1 VAARRRRVSASTV
14 GCMDHSIEASPGSQV
29 EPGDRLRHYER
40 LKLDLASILQNV
52 LHLVDDK
59 SDPAGHQKCRDL
71 LANLAEDRFTL
82 AVMGRFN
89 RGKSSLMNAL
99 LGTARLPVGIVPLT
113 SVITKVSYG
122 NPERVL
128 IEYAGS
134 SLKQDIPLV
143 RLAEYVTETGNPGN
157 SKRIASA
164 EVRLPA
170 EFLRHGLYF
179 VDTPGVGSAMAVNTA
194 TTESFLPDADAVI
207 LVTSFD
213 SPLDREEIQF
223 LQKIKE
229 QVRKVFF
236 VVNKVDLVTP
246 EQRRQVLEFMRGLLE
261 RELGIQE
268 PNLFPVSALIGLEA
282 KLARSPEKLSESG
295 LPPLEEHLVNFLT
308 RQKMD
313 EFFARSCDRALL
325 LLRNLNPAAMR
336 PERIS
341 LIEDFKTHLARLRSE
356 ILGSAS
362 SEAVGDSQYLPSISS
377 ASSVQLPDAALRA
390 CEVCK
395 VVTEAMFKFMA
406 KFQYDIYVDGNE
418 RASLVREGGLCSL
431 HTWQYAEIASPQG
444 ISVSYPD
451 LLFAISRR
459 LAEPAAENASE
470 QLGSRTN
477 ALIPSPGKCRACRE
491 RLSIERKVIG
501 KLLEKLPGEVGQDTT
516 VFPVLCLPHL
526 SALLHEVSDP
536 ELARSLIEFEA
547 RLFERLAENMKRY
560 GMKFD
565 ARRRYLHSDDEEV
578 AYRRALSHLVGE
590 RPLCTPWHVEY
601 LL

>member
-1 VAARRRRVSASTV
+1 MSGYKD

-40 LKLDLASILQNV
+40 LKLDLASVLQNV

-59 SDPAGHQKCRDL
+59 SDPSGNQKCREI

-99 LGTARLPVGIVPLT
+99 LGTDRLPVGIVPLT

-128 IEYAGS
+128 IEYTGS
-134 SLKQDIPLV
+134 SLRQDIPLAQ
-143 RLAEYVTETGNPGN
+143 LAEYVTETGNPGN

-179 VDTPGVGSAMAVNTA
+179 VDTPGVGSAVTVNTA

-229 QVRKVFF
+229 HVRKVFF
-236 VVNKVDLVTP
+236 VVNKLDLVNP
-246 EQRRQVLEFMRGLLE
+246 GQRRQVLDFMRGLLE
-261 RELGIQE
+261 RDLGIQE

-282 KLARSPEKLSESG
+282 KITRSAEKLSESG
-295 LPPLEEHLVNFLT
+295 LPPLEEHLVKFLT
-308 RQKMD
+308 SQKT
-313 EFFARSCDRALL
+313 EEILARNCDRALS

-341 LIEDFKTHLARLRSE
+341 QFEDFKKRLAGIRSE
-356 ILGSAS
+356 ALGSAPT
-362 SEAVGDSQYLPSISS
+362 ERARDSQHVPAVSPASS
-377 ASSVQLPDAALRA
+377 AQLPDAALRA
-390 CEVCK
+390 CEVCM
-395 VVTEAMFKFMA
+395 VVADAMFKFMA
-406 KFQYDIYVDGNE
+406 KFQYDIYVDGKE
-418 RASLVREGGLCSL
+418 RASLAREGGLCSL

-444 ISVSYPD
+444 VSASYPEV
-451 LLFAISRR
+451 LIAMSRR
-459 LAEPAAENASE
+459 LVESGVANESG
-470 QLGSRTN
+470 QLGAETKIRTPDQGN
-477 ALIPSPGKCRACRE
+477 CRACRE
-491 RLSIERKVIG
+491 RLSVERRVVG
-501 KLLEKLPGEVGQDTT
+501 KLLEKLSEQVGQGTNRL
-516 VFPVLCLPHL
+516 PVLCLPHL
-526 SALLHEVSDP
+526 GALLDEISDP
-536 ELARSLIEFEA
+536 ELARSLVDFQA
-547 RLFERLAENMKRY
+547 RLLERLAENMQRY

-565 ARRRYLHSDDEEV
+565 ARRRGLHSDDEEV
-578 AYRRALSHLVGE
+578 AHHRALSQLVGE
-590 RPLCTPWHVEY
+590 RRLCTPWHVER
-601 LL
+601 LI